1 MVNKGLRKLSC
12 ALAMAAC
19 LMGTAAPAVHAAT
32 SDYTFTVSS
41 NAALNTDTISKRT
54 MKADSEQAYY
64 ATATGFDGRG
74 TIYVHSRKLDE
85 TVSSTEVDLRSG
97 SLNTTKKGTYNKYAA
112 YNAYY
117 YLKARFGAS
126 ADGNHLTVVGRYT
139 P

>member
-1 MVNKGLRKLSC
+1 MVKETRFGGQGKIQNKVMC
-12 ALAMAAC
+12 YINIAIEI
-19 LMGTAAPAVHAAT
+19 PV
-32 SDYTFTVSS
+32 
-41 NAALNTDTISKRT
+41 
-54 MKADSEQAYY
+54 Q
-64 ATATGFDGRG
+64 ATGFDGRG

-97 SLNTTKKGTYNKYAA
+97 SLNKTKSGAYNKYAA